1 MPDENGEP
9 FGFELIHG
17 TGSITTLDV
26 DEDFLDEIERE
37 RRFPFGFQAPRIP
50 KGAHPDVPALSSE
63 AWDEWLTRC
72 T

>member
-17 TGSITTLDV
+17 TGSISTLGLDDEYDV
-26 DEDFLDEIERE
+26 PERQL
-37 RRFPFGFQAPRIP
+37 PFGFQAPRIP
-50 KGAHPDVPALSSE
+50 KGCATDVPALSSE
-63 AWDEWLTRC
+63 AWDAWLTNC